1 MEFLASLIIIPVA
14 VLIRTKVFILILLV
28 IIGYQL
34 IVKKNLKSMY
44 RHVFSYLISI
54 SLVIGIPYG
63 IAKMIVPDEANEAET
78 QIVKEVEEW
87 LPF

>member
-54 SLVIGIPYG
+54 SLVIGVPYG

-78 QIVKEVEEW
+78 QIIKEVEEW

>member
-54 SLVIGIPYG
+54 SLVIGVPYG

>member
-1 MEFLASLIIIPVA
+1 MEFIASLIVIPVA
-14 VLIRTKVFILILLV
+14 VLIRTKILVLILMG

-44 RHVFSYLISI
+44 HHVFTYLLSI
-54 SLVIGIPYG
+54 GLIIGIPYG
-63 IAKMIVPDEANEAET
+63 IAKIIEPEANEVET
-78 QIVKEVEEW
+78 QVLKEVKKW

>member
-44 RHVFSYLISI
+44 RQVFSYLISI